1 MMMPYNLE
9 VLVTYKGR
17 LGSESMLP
25 SSGNALGGMWVVGDN
40 AWLWVAAPGAAQA
53 DWIDP

>member
-1 MMMPYNLE
+1 MTPYNLE
-9 VLVTYKGR
+9 VLATYEGR
-17 LGSESMLP
+17 LESESMLP